1 MLARSCSQVF
11 FLCALSCA
19 LVTVTDVFQS
29 ALTPP
34 GVPGDD
40 LRLSLVRTETWPL
53 PTGGDISAPVA
64 TV

>member
-1 MLARSCSQVF
+1 M
-11 FLCALSCA
+11 CALSCA